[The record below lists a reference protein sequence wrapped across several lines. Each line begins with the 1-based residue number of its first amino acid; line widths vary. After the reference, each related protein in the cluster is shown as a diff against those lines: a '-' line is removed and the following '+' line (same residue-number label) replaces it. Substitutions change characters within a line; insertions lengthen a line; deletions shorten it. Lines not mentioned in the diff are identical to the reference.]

1 MSSPAKATIFTVLV
15 VEDDAAVRTMTARM
29 LGNAG
34 YRVYTA
40 ADGREALALLAQSGQ
55 VDVIVTDVR
64 MPYVNGYDL
73 AAQLSEDYPHVPIVF
88 MSGFDIHLGSLAL
101 PGPVLPK
108 PFRADQL
115 TDCVERL
122 LRPRQSA

>member
-1 MSSPAKATIFTVLV
+1 MSSPAKARIFTVLV
-15 VEDDAAVRTMTARM
+15 VEDDAAVRIMTGRM
-29 LGNAG
+29 LINAG
-34 YRVYTA
+34 YRVHTA

>member
-1 MSSPAKATIFTVLV
+1 MSSPAKARIFTVLV
-15 VEDDAAVRTMTARM
+15 VEDDAAVRIMTGRM
-29 LGNAG
+29 LINAG
-34 YRVYTA
+34 YRVHTA
-40 ADGREALALLAQSGQ
+40 ADGREALVLLAQSGQ

>member
-1 MSSPAKATIFTVLV
+1 MSSAPIFRAFTILV
-15 VEDDAAVRTMTARM
+15 VEDDAAVREMTSRM
-29 LGNAG
+29 LRNAG
-34 YRVYTA
+34 YRVYQAT
-40 ADGREALALLAQSGQ
+40 DGREALALLAESGQ
-55 VDVIVTDVR
+55 VDLIVTDVR

-73 AAQLSEDYPHVPIVF
+73 AAKLSEEYPHVPIVF

>member
-1 MSSPAKATIFTVLV
+1 MSSPAKGRIFTVLV
-15 VEDDAAVRTMTARM
+15 VEDDAAVRTMTGRM
-29 LGNAG
+29 LINAG
-34 YRVYTA
+34 YRVHTA

-73 AAQLSEDYPHVPIVF
+73 AAQLSGDYPHVPIVF